1 MSSTMPSGA
10 IDYGVF
16 LLLPRADPTRPVRQ
30 VIDDGLEQAVT
41 AEQLGFDTVWLAEH
55 HFSNYGT
62 IPNPLHFAVKVAD
75 RTRSIRI
82 GTAVL
87 VIPFYHAL
95 RLAEDIALVD
105 ILTGGRLVVGVGRGY
120 QKYEFDR
127 FDRSLNDSRTLFNEN
142 MEIVY
147 RALTQPSFSFSG
159 AHYDIPETSLQL
171 RPLQQPHPEI
181 WVAASSQDSIDWT
194 VDHDCALIISAG
206 INPLDLARKVRAT
219 YNASLRR
226 AGRSAADARFGLQ
239 RYVYVTDDPA
249 DARSAVEQALYTARI
264 ADRYRSATER
274 ITNGIAEAAPLPS
287 EPSPDELLE
296 RLIVGAPEVC
306 IEKLQQDVD
315 TFRPTHLTFFAGFG
329 SLSQDRIL
337 RSMRRL
343 AENVLPHIRPA
354 TAPAASAAS

>member
-1 MSSTMPSGA
+1 MRSGA

-16 LLLPRADPTRPVRQ
+16 LLLPRADPTRPVSQ
-30 VIDDGLEQAVT
+30 VIDDGLEQAVA
-41 AEQLGFDTVWLAEH
+41 AEDLGFDTVWLAEH

-75 RTRSIRI
+75 RTRTVRI

-127 FDRSLNDSRTLFNEN
+127 FGRSLDDSRTLFTEN
-142 MEIVY
+142 MEVVH

-181 WVAASSQDSIDWT
+181 WVAASSRDSIDWT
-194 VDHDCALIISAG
+194 VEHDCALIISAG
-206 INPLDLARKVRAT
+206 INPLELARNVRAI
-219 YNASLRR
+219 YDASLHR
-226 AGRSAADARFGLQ
+226 AGRSLADARFGLQ

-249 DARSAVEQALYTARI
+249 DARRAVEQALYTARI

-274 ITNGIAEAAPLPS
+274 ISNGIADAVPLPN
-287 EPSPDELLE
+287 EPSPDDLLE
-296 RLIVGAPEVC
+296 RLIVGAPEAC

-315 TFRPTHLTFFAGFG
+315 SFRPTHLTFFAGFG

-337 RSMRRL
+337 RSMQRL
-343 AENVLPHIRPA
+343 AQDVLPYIRSA
-354 TAPAASAAS
+354 AVPAARAAS